1 MGSGSG
7 GPRGFWLAVVVGG
20 TNICDI
26 LILSLGTGIWQIWD
40 LGSESEV
47 VSHYDYEYEVRCGS
61 SCLMLR
67 VFVMRFA
74 GGLCFIF
81 R

>member
-7 GPRGFWLAVVVGG
+7 GPRGFWLVVVVGG
-20 TNICDI
+20 TNIGDI
-26 LILSLGTGIWQIWD
+26 PILSLGTGIWD